1 MILKKYLIAVNPEK
15 DTNKVLK
22 ENVLDGVGDLFNELY
37 YVYKDKQNEEKDS
50 LNAKN
55 KKKRNKHKK
64 KVDYKILRPTDDYQ
78 YKSEQEKQQQQTSN
92 KLD

>member
-1 MILKKYLIAVNPEK
+1 MQKTRKKEANI
-15 DTNKVLK
+15 
-22 ENVLDGVGDLFNELY
+22 
-37 YVYKDKQNEEKDS
+37 
-50 LNAKN
+50 
-55 KKKRNKHKK
+55 KK